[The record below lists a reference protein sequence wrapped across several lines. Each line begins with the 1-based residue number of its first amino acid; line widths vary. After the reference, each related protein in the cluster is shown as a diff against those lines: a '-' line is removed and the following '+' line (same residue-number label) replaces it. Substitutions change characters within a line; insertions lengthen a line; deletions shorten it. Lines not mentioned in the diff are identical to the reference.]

1 VTSVFLH
8 CGSRAAWALA
18 RRGALVALLMLAGL
32 PALAG
37 NVSLTWDP
45 VTTAPVVGYKIHLGT
60 APGSYATRIDTGNA
74 TSYTV
79 PALTDGATYYF
90 AVSAYNAA
98 LDESGYS
105 NEVVRTVP
113 SSAPVPQFTAATTS
127 GAAPLTVNFTSGSTG
142 TIDTHA
148 WTFGDGT
155 TSAAQNPSK
164 LYSAAGTYTVS
175 LTVSGPGGAN
185 TLTRAGY
192 ITVIAAPTPAPVA
205 QFVAA
210 TTSGLAP
217 LTVNFT
223 STSTGSI
230 SGYAWTFGDGTT
242 SAMQNPAK
250 IYTAAGAY
258 TVSLTVTGPG
268 GSNTQTRTNYVTVAL
283 APDSGL
289 YRKSTSGGTASRF
302 LLDYDFDHKADA
314 KIAYGTAGD
323 VPLAGY
329 IGPGGK
335 SSLIVYRNGAW
346 HIDTN
351 RNGTA
356 DTVVRFGG
364 TAGDVPLTANFSGPG
379 ALDDLVI
386 YRAGAWY
393 VDTGLNGVAEQ
404 TFSFGGAAGDVPL
417 AADVDGD
424 GIADLVIFNRGRWY
438 VDANRDGVV
447 DQTFTFGGVAGDLPM
462 LFDWD
467 GDGKADLC
475 IFRDGVWYMST
486 RRDGVAQ
493 VSFRYGGRGDV
504 PLLGRFH

>member
-1 VTSVFLH
+1 VARAFLH
-8 CGSRAAWALA
+8 CGSRASWAVA

-37 NVSLTWDP
+37 TVSLTWDP
-45 VTTAPVVGYKIHLGT
+45 VTAAPVTGYKVHFGT

-74 TSYTV
+74 TSYAV

-98 LDESGYS
+98 LEESGYS
-105 NEVVRTVP
+105 NEVARTVP
-113 SSAPVPQFTAATTS
+113 SSMPLAQFTAGATS
-127 GAAPLTVNFTSGSTG
+127 GA
-142 TIDTHA
+142 
-148 WTFGDGT
+148 
-155 TSAAQNPSK
+155 
-164 LYSAAGTYTVS
+164 
-175 LTVSGPGGAN
+175 
-185 TLTRAGY
+185 
-192 ITVIAAPTPAPVA
+192 
-205 QFVAA
+205 
-210 TTSGLAP
+210 AP

-230 SGYAWTFGDGTT
+230 TGYAWTFGDGTT

-250 IYTAAGAY
+250 VYTSAGVY

-268 GSNTQTRTNYVTVAL
+268 GSNTQTRTNYVTVAPV
-283 APDSGL
+283 PDSGL
-289 YRKSTSGGTASRF
+289 YRKSTSAGAASRF

-314 KIAYGTAGD
+314 KLAYGTAGD

-346 HIDTN
+346 NIDTN

-386 YRAGAWY
+386 YRAGNWY
-393 VDTGLNGVAEQ
+393 VDTGLDGVAEH

-424 GIADLVIFNRGRWY
+424 GIADLVIYNRGRWY
-438 VDANRDGVV
+438 VDANRDGIV
-447 DQTFTFGGVAGDLPM
+447 DQTFTFGGVAGDIPL

-475 IFRDGVWYMST
+475 IFRDGVWYVST

-493 VSFRYGGRGDV
+493 LSFHYGGRGDV